1 MSIAVDEP
9 KVVPFSEVETTTE
22 KDKCAHIVKTEGD
35 ESGVAK
41 VLEARIHGLVLEA
54 LCGHRWVPSRDPK
67 QLPVCEECKE
77 IYEAYKMFNDG
88 LNDGPAV

>member
-1 MSIAVDEP
+1 MSVFVDEP
-9 KVVPFSEVETTTE
+9 KVVPFAEEATSTE
-22 KDKCAHIVKTEGD
+22 KDQCAHIVKTRKD
-35 ESGVAK
+35 ENAAAK

-77 IYEAYKMFNDG
+77 VYETYKMFNDG
-88 LNDGPAV
+88 LNEGPAV